1 MNPPVGYN
9 PIGGSNIKEDLKMY
23 FLKNILFLSIL
34 STNSGFAY
42 ASEKGLPQ
50 LDLET
55 YPSLIFWSIIS
66 LLIGYVLMAFI
77 VTPSIQSIINLR
89 ETNIQNDLIKAK
101 NSNEEAQIIKNTLS
115 YKQEEIKLNS
125 QNIINQAISEAKTLL
140 DNSEKKILNKMNVK
154 ILEAEQKIHKS
165 KNEVISELLNNAED
179 ITRDIIQKFTSIE
192 PLSKD
197 IKQTVKTVSK
207 NILMEKQ

>member
-1 MNPPVGYN
+1 
-9 PIGGSNIKEDLKMY
+9 MY
-23 FLKNILFLSIL
+23 FLKSILFLSIL
-34 STNSGFAY
+34 VSNSGFAY

-66 LLIGYVLMAFI
+66 LLIGYILMAFI

-101 NSNEEAQIIKNTLS
+101 NSNEEAQIINNILS
-115 YKQEEIKLNS
+115 NKQEEIKLNS

-140 DNSEKKILNKMNVK
+140 DNSEKKISNKMNVK